1 MSTPVTIIT
10 GASQG
15 IGAGLVAGYRRAG
28 YAVVG
33 VARSHPTSDDESEYV
48 AVGGDIAE
56 AETARR
62 AVDQALDRFGR
73 IDTLINNA
81 GVYIGKPF
89 LQYTVEDYATITAVN
104 LTGFFHITQ
113 LAIEQMVEQ
122 GSGHV
127 INISTSLVDRVD
139 SKRPSA
145 LPALTKGGLVA
156 ASRSLAIEYA
166 SRGVRV
172 NAVSLGVIQTPAHDP
187 ASYTDLQS
195 LHPLGRVGEIS
206 DVVDAILTAAGDPWL
221 RVRARWARC
230 RGGRIVERLL
240 DGVEPLSLG
249 VERSAA
255 VVVDQPQV
263 ARAVRDFGCAPLHHF
278 QALIGP
284 LESVSQAGEAGAD
297 RGVVGEVGGQ
307 QLHDALVLDARHR
320 RRQRE
325 PFRERATTGVR
336 ELVVSPRARLAGLGA
351 GLQQTELRKALWL
364 SVVVALRGRPEDRAL
379 AHHPHDVVRAGAAA
393 TDEREDHVGE
403 RRQLLS

>member
-1 MSTPVTIIT
+1 MSPPVAVIT

-15 IGAGLVAGYRRAG
+15 IGAGLAAGYRRAG

-33 VARSHPTSDDESEYV
+33 VARSHPPSDDDSEYV
-48 AVGGDIAE
+48 AIDGDIAE

-89 LQYTVEDYATITAVN
+89 TQYTLDDYATITAVN
-104 LTGFFHITQ
+104 LTGFFRITQ

-127 INISTSLVDRVD
+127 VNISTSLVDHAD

-166 SRGVRV
+166 SHGVRV
-172 NAVSLGVIQTPAHDP
+172 NAVSLGVIKTPAHDP

-206 DVVDAILTAAGDPWL
+206 DVVDAILYLERAAFVTGETLHVDGGQAAG
-221 RVRARWARC
+221 
-230 RGGRIVERLL
+230 G
-240 DGVEPLSLG
+240 
-249 VERSAA
+249 
-255 VVVDQPQV
+255 
-263 ARAVRDFGCAPLHHF
+263 
-278 QALIGP
+278 
-284 LESVSQAGEAGAD
+284 
-297 RGVVGEVGGQ
+297 
-307 QLHDALVLDARHR
+307 
-320 RRQRE
+320 
-325 PFRERATTGVR
+325 
-336 ELVVSPRARLAGLGA
+336 
-351 GLQQTELRKALWL
+351 
-364 SVVVALRGRPEDRAL
+364 
-379 AHHPHDVVRAGAAA
+379 
-393 TDEREDHVGE
+393 
-403 RRQLLS
+403 